1 MFGEGQ
7 FSESL
12 FVQST
17 KGKQSD
23 CDFFRYCAPDRLVAN
38 RQAPELGGI
47 ARFSEK
53 S

>member
-17 KGKQSD
+17 KNKKSD
-23 CDFFRYCAPDRLVAN
+23 CDFIRYCAPNRLVAF
-38 RQAPELGGI
+38 RQAPELGVT
-47 ARFSEK
+47 ARFSEE